1 MLSSGGWSWLRCA
14 ARSAGAY
21 QSGGRKGGVRHRS
34 RQVFACADFV
44 AIHPQRRF
52 HDRCLYSERMAR
64 AVREWVADAI
74 YHVFS
79 RGSNRQAIFLND
91 GDYREFEMIFASAVR
106 KHELDCFGWSL
117 MPNHWHGVLRCPP
130 AGLSRLM
137 KEVNHRY
144 ALRFD
149 RRWGRTAHLF
159 ANRFGAVLQTT
170 ERQFLWTLR
179 YVVRNPVEAG
189 ICGSPYDT
197 RWTSFAATAGIA
209 PAPEY
214 LRVDQILECFS
225 ADRDTARRRYIDFV
239 VGVPVEFDGQ
249 DFSGPLVI
257 V

>member
-1 MLSSGGWSWLRCA
+1 
-14 ARSAGAY
+14 
-21 QSGGRKGGVRHRS
+21 
-34 RQVFACADFV
+34 
-44 AIHPQRRF
+44 
-52 HDRCLYSERMAR
+52 MAR

-214 LRVDQILECFS
+214 LRVDQILDCFS

-249 DFSGPLVI
+249 DFSGLWSSCEPCRRNSLSEPDPTTAAGESIGTELCQVRLDRKRCLTPLLRPPAETASLESAP
-257 V
+257 